1 MPTHL
6 ILWLLP
12 NMGLCFAA

>member
-1 MPTHL
+1 MALFDDFQVFRL

-12 NMGLCFAA
+12 K